1 MSKKG
6 VKKRIKEL
14 EKRVKEL
21 EKAKEKEIEQDLNS
35 AYRKILPFFN
45 DNDDGDVEVNISLKR
60 RKVKENDG

>member
-35 AYRKILPFFN
+35 AYRKILPFFS

-60 RKVKENDG
+60 RKVKENDS